1 MSLSKPH
8 HQSSASNDSPE
19 AHGVGVEIVPRL
31 ISTDEEGG
39 SDTNKNDLPE
49 YDHYED
55 VASSSNTKGT
65 STIKTIVGG
74 SVVVAMLAVVG
85 TGAYGMGV
93 NHAASKITTSMMS
106 TVSKSA
112 KTPSPS
118 GGKAGKKV
126 CLEYGFFNDVV
137 AKGSSD
143 PIGADGPN
151 GPGACLA
158 SPPLPSAVCCDELAA
173 ALISGNFDDYY
184 KCLSDPDNGPVLV
197 GNWWLQRDNNN
208 GQIFFT
214 EDAVCGKITVDAA
227 DSRTRLELWDDKYID
242 MRLDQFKEFKVDYN
256 VVSTAGNSGGYPNM
270 YVRTAAGRNTYY
282 DCSFVFLIPNVAG
295 SSGTFVITPETVI
308 DSARRWTGT
317 NPGDN
322 NGCPGQS
329 SPTKITIKDYLAANP
344 NAVMGV
350 GNGEFYA
357 FTLNTGSTGQ
367 NNNGQEI
374 CWSDVS
380 IERVDAAGT
389 KFFDTYEFTT
399 L

>member
-1 MSLSKPH
+1 
-8 HQSSASNDSPE
+8 
-19 AHGVGVEIVPRL
+19 
-31 ISTDEEGG
+31 
-39 SDTNKNDLPE
+39 
-49 YDHYED
+49 
-55 VASSSNTKGT
+55 
-65 STIKTIVGG
+65 
-74 SVVVAMLAVVG
+74 
-85 TGAYGMGV
+85 
-93 NHAASKITTSMMS
+93 MS
-106 TVSKSA
+106 TVSKST

-126 CLEYGFFNDVV
+126 CLEYGFLNDVV
-137 AKGSSD
+137 AKGSST

-158 SPPLPSAVCCDELAA
+158 SPPLPSAVCCNELTA
-173 ALISGNFDDYY
+173 ALPSGPFDDYY
-184 KCLSDPDNGPVLV
+184 KCLSDPPIGPPVLV

-242 MRLDQFKEFKVDYN
+242 MPLGQFKEFKVDYN
-256 VVSTAGNSGGYPNM
+256 VVSQGPGTGGYPNM

-282 DCSFVFLIPNVAG
+282 DCSFVFLIPEAAG
-295 SSGTFVITPETVI
+295 ASGTLVITPETVI
-308 DSARRWTGT
+308 DSARQWGGSP
-317 NPGDN
+317 PGNN

-329 SPTKITIKDYLAANP
+329 SATKTTIKKYLTDNP
-344 NAVMGV
+344 DAVMGV

-367 NNNGQEI
+367 DNKESEI

-380 IERVDAAGT
+380 IKRADAAGT
-389 KFFDTYEFTT
+389 IFVDKYEFTT